1 MKGGASLPMLS
12 CDSKRIQFNN
22 HTARLEARARRA
34 VSQRRVEC
42 GKEES
47 GRTGALLAPA
57 VLRRG

>member
-1 MKGGASLPMLS
+1 MPMLS